1 MTYYQ
6 MYQRMNSKDQVE
18 KQNILLHDS
27 LEHYPVVIA
36 SDNRVLTIDSFLLTL
51 CGSVGGAV
59 LLVVGLY
66 CVLWGKNREDGKS
79 VTNEQR
85 QESKEEIVLECI
97 THH

>member
-36 SDNRVLTIDSFLLTL
+36 SDN
-51 CGSVGGAV
+51 
-59 LLVVGLY
+59 
-66 CVLWGKNREDGKS
+66 
-79 VTNEQR
+79 
-85 QESKEEIVLECI
+85 
-97 THH
+97 